1 MINTIYRIKI
11 TMKRRYY
18 WQKLDRKGENIM
30 SSSKSSGGLGL
41 CSVLTIV
48 FIVLKLVG
56 VINWSWLW
64 VLSPLWIEV
73 IIAIVL
79 VIIIA
84 LIEKNDDRKY
94 RRSSRIKW

>member
-1 MINTIYRIKI
+1 
-11 TMKRRYY
+11 
-18 WQKLDRKGENIM
+18 M

-64 VLSPLWIEV
+64 VLSPLWIEI
-73 IIAIVL
+73 IIAIILAIIL
-79 VIIIA
+79 V

-94 RRSSRIKW
+94 GRSSRIKW